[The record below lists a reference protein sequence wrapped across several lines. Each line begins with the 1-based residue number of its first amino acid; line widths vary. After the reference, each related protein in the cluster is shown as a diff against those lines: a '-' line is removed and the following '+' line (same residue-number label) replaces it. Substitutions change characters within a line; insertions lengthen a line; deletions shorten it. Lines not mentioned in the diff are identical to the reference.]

1 MLTST
6 EIRKEVESGNRSAL
20 SAAILMKRMMVAI
33 DEDYEAVRG
42 LAKREHDDKWGSKE
56 VVIDGATITK
66 NAGGRYGY
74 KGIDKWERAKKKLS
88 EIEKDAQDAY
98 KAIRDSGEQPVDK
111 ETGEIIQPAEYIPNT
126 ETIAIKL

>member
-20 SAAILMKRMMVAI
+20 SAAILMKRMMAVI

-66 NAGGRYGY
+66 NAGGRYVY

-88 EIEKDAQDAY
+88 EIEKDAQEAY
-98 KAIRDSGEQPVDK
+98 KVIRDGGEQPIDE
-111 ETGEIIQPAEYIPNT
+111 ETGEVIQSAEYIPNT